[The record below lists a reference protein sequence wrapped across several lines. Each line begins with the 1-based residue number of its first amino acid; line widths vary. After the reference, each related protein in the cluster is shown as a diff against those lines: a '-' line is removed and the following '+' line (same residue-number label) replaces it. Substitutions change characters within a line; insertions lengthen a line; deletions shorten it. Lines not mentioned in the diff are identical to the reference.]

1 MPTYQF
7 RCKDGHEFERLMSFA
22 EFDRS
27 KRVRCPEC
35 KKGATRA
42 PGGFLS
48 FNSSQTPLKA
58 GRPQQT
64 RYHPW

>member
-1 MPTYQF
+1 
-7 RCKDGHEFERLMSFA
+7 MSFA